1 MLYDPSLFSQ
11 NRIPNLSPPSPKV
24 PPPDK
29 TTRMLQ
35 ELLQEMAARVESL
48 TAELEAMRRVAEI
61 PSKWIERNRVL
72 DCRVRVAAFRSR
84 IPCGATSAN
93 VALAHSALSGPCGP
107 TIRHLVETEFA
118 KQLLKAEPKS

>member
-11 NRIPNLSPPSPKV
+11 NRIPNLSPPSPKI

-48 TAELEAMRRVAEI
+48 TMELAAARQVAENR
-61 PSKWIERNRVL
+61 SKEIDRLLETIVGLMESEADSHKSRLEGELRITAL
-72 DCRVRVAAFRSR
+72 TKRLSR
-84 IPCGATSAN
+84 IGA
-93 VALAHSALSGPCGP
+93 
-107 TIRHLVETEFA
+107 
-118 KQLLKAEPKS
+118 